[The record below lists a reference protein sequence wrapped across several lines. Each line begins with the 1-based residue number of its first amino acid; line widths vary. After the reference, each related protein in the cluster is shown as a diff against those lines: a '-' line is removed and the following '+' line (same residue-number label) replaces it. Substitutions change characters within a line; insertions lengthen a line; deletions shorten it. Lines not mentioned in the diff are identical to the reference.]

1 MKTIDRS
8 SVNHS
13 VAVMNLT
20 IGASS
25 LVGPHRSSKAED
37 GCHCVTGISQLRN
50 CCLYLSPEGVS
61 FFVSFFVS
69 FPESL
74 GIKISLLVVDSSHQK
89 GKFIHQS
96 TCSLSRFITCS
107 RILAEIGLRF
117 DYLQTPFGKEHQN
130 SFLTLRISFL
140 LNSRQ
145 RHCVVTLVDRRIAF
159 SSLLPRASIL
169 DISFNNCLSGAHF
182 AC

>member
-13 VAVMNLT
+13 VAVMSLT

-25 LVGPHRSSKAED
+25 PLVGPHRSSKAED

-69 FPESL
+69 FPESF
-74 GIKISLLVVDSSHQK
+74 GMKISLRVVDSSHQK

-107 RILAEIGLRF
+107 RILAEIGVRF
-117 DYLQTPFGKEHQN
+117 DYLQTPFWARKPEFLPHPPHLFPTQFTATALCGQLSRSSHRILVTPSS
-130 SFLTLRISFL
+130 SF
-140 LNSRQ
+140 NSRYF
-145 RHCVVTLVDRRIAF
+145 L
-159 SSLLPRASIL
+159 
-169 DISFNNCLSGAHF
+169 
-182 AC
+182 